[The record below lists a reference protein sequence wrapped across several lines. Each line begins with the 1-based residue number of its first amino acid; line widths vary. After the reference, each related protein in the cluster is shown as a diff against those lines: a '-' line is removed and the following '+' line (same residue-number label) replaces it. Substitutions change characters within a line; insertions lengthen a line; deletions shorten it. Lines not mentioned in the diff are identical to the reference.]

1 MNYQDLYFFIKVVEK
16 GSIVA
21 ASRYL
26 NVPTSTL
33 SRRIQAFEADLGY
46 KLIHRSAKK
55 FGLTESGQRLF
66 RSVSH
71 TVQDLETRLEDVNS
85 ELSSLSGDIKVT
97 APVSLGHHYVKQW
110 VFDFMQAN
118 PRITVEMFL
127 SNDNVDLVKNSID
140 IAFRLGAVTLNDWV
154 SRPLFRSVT
163 VICAAPALLQRIG
176 IPEHPSDLHRV
187 PLVVMKRTPVWRF
200 HKGEDTEILVP
211 KPYLRT
217 DEIQFALDATRQG
230 LGVACLPRY
239 IVAEAL
245 ACGELLQVVPG
256 WEMEERQ
263 VNVIYP
269 HRESLPV
276 KTRAFIDFV
285 VARAA
290 TVKSPAGGSSGASG
304 ERSGNRIVPETVV

>member
-33 SRRIQAFEADLGY
+33 SRRIQAFEDDLGY

-55 FGLTESGQRLF
+55 FGLTESGQRLYG
-66 RSVSH
+66 SVAH
-71 TVQDLETRLEDVNS
+71 TVQDLETRIEDVNS
-85 ELSSLSGDIKVT
+85 ELSSLSGDIKIT

-110 VFDFMQAN
+110 VFEFMQAN
-118 PRITVEMFL
+118 PRITVETFL
-127 SNDNVDLVKNSID
+127 SNENVDLVKNSID
-140 IAFRLGAVTLNDWV
+140 IAFRLGNVTLNDWV
-154 SRPLFRSVT
+154 SRPLFRSALVL
-163 VICAAPALLQRIG
+163 CASVSLVQRIG
-176 IPEHPSDLHRV
+176 QPEHPSDLHRA
-187 PLVVMKRTPVWRF
+187 PLIALKRTPVWRF
-200 HKGEDTEILVP
+200 HKDGDTEILVP

-217 DEIQFALDATRQG
+217 DEIQFAMDAAREG
-230 LGVACLPRY
+230 LGIACLPRY
-239 IVAEAL
+239 VVNDAL
-245 ACGELLQVVPG
+245 ENGDLVELLPDWQ
-256 WEMEERQ
+256 MDERQ

-285 VARAA
+285 VAKAA
-290 TVKSPAGGSSGASG
+290 AMRSPQATPEVRSRVTENTV
-304 ERSGNRIVPETVV
+304 